1 MGVTNKTKDFTKSA
15 SVDITR
21 TSGTTTANGLTASKF
36 YGTRVEDEEISLN
49 VPDAVNV
56 RAIYESTTDSAP
68 VLDKLT
74 FATGLALDQ
83 NVIVGEKIVGQENRA
98 VAQVVAASSNT
109 IDYVPLNNDDFTVGE
124 TVRFSD
130 SALDLT
136 IQEVTPG
143 SFLDLTPNY
152 RLDKGQRH
160 QYCDYSRI
168 IRRPGS
174 PTPSRRLKIIFDHYT
189 VASNNTGDIFTVN

>member
-143 SFLDLTPNY
+143 SFL
-152 RLDKGQRH
+152 
-160 QYCDYSRI
+160 I
-168 IRRPGS
+168 
-174 PTPSRRLKIIFDHYT
+174 
-189 VASNNTGDIFTVN
+189 